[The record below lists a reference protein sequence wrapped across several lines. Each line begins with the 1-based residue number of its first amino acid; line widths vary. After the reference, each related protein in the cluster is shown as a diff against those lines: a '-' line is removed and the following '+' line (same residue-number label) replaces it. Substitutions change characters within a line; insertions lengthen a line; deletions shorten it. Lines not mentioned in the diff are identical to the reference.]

1 MASCFQVAL
10 HPVNLAVPAK
20 VKWHDCHLT
29 GDSEK
34 RVRTQFSV
42 IVPVFNE
49 APLIRPFL
57 QHLRQR
63 APRAE
68 IIVADGGSSD
78 GTAQLATGFCDQL
91 VGSERNRGVQMN
103 AGARVAS
110 GNILWFVHVDAEVP
124 SRCLDEIARIVDDP
138 NVVGGYFR
146 IRLPRGFVYRLTDSF
161 AHYAGILLRMRCG
174 DHGIFCRRTAF
185 IDTGGFPA
193 VPIMEDVEFFRRLR
207 GCGRVIHSK
216 KRIVVSPR
224 RYEAIG
230 RTGLTLAYG
239 LIATLYIFGFPLPK
253 LASIYKRMCCR
264 RA

>member
-1 MASCFQVAL
+1 MTSCVEIAPD
-10 HPVNLAVPAK
+10 PVNLAVPAK
-20 VKWHDCHLT
+20 VQLHDRDLT
-29 GDSEK
+29 GDLEK

-57 QHLRQR
+57 QHLRER
-63 APRAE
+63 APGAE

-78 GTAQLATGFCDQL
+78 GTAQLTAGFCDQL
-91 VGSERNRGVQMN
+91 VRSERNRGVQMN

-110 GNILWFVHVDAEVP
+110 GDILWFVHVDAGVP
-124 SRCLDEIARIVDDP
+124 SGCLDEIARIVDDP
-138 NVVGGYFR
+138 KIVGGYFR

-185 IDTGGFPA
+185 IDIGGFPA

-207 GCGRVIHSK
+207 CCGRVTYSK
-216 KRIVVSPR
+216 ERIVVSPR

-230 RTGLTLAYG
+230 RTRLTLAYG
-239 LIATLYIFGFPLPK
+239 FIATLYIFGFPSPK
-253 LASIYKRMCCR
+253 LASIYKRVCCR
-264 RA
+264 RV

>member
-1 MASCFQVAL
+1 
-10 HPVNLAVPAK
+10 VNLAVPAK

-207 GCGRVIHSK
+207 CCGRVTCSK
-216 KRIVVSPR
+216 KRILVSPR

-230 RTGLTLAYG
+230 RTRLTLAYG
-239 LIATLYIFGFPLPK
+239 FIATLYIFGFPSPK
-253 LASIYKRMCCR
+253 LASIYKRACCR
-264 RA
+264 RV